1 MTLLMVLA
9 YFLVTV
15 LIGWLAKRRVR
26 QSTDQFFVAGREVGT
41 FTNSWA
47 FLATLASG
55 GTVMAAVGMT
65 LFLGLPY
72 TVSLAA
78 GAPLGFAVAAFLVA
92 RPMRRV
98 GKYTVPD
105 FFNERFANPLIRVL
119 APVIIV
125 IASTAY
131 MVAQLTGSGII
142 ANAILG
148 WDYKIGVLVTGL
160 IFVLYTSLGGF
171 LSVTW
176 NDVLQGVL
184 MVVMV
189 VVFAVVAYFSVP
201 SFGEVY
207 ARTTNEFPSYGSV
220 GGGLSSWSYIGG
232 FVTSATSICVLPHVV
247 MRVYSARSTR
257 SARLSLNYAMILY
270 GVIVLSVAFVLAPI
284 ATTLP
289 NIARLQ
295 PDTVFFAL
303 SASVLSPALQGLMAA
318 AVLAAVMSTTA
329 GLLMA
334 CNSAIGNDLYA
345 RVINPRASSKQVVRV
360 ATLSTWAIGI
370 IATLL
375 ALNPPEFLVVLY
387 VAAVGFLAS
396 AFFAPMILGIWWR
409 RCTSAGAAAG
419 MVAGAGSFL
428 ACYLGFDMPDS
439 SEILIGIPVSIA
451 VTALASL
458 THRPSARERAV
469 LATAHGATTSTA
481 PGATH

>member
-1 MTLLMVLA
+1 MTLIMVLG
-9 YFLVTV
+9 YFVVTV
-15 LIGWLAKRRVR
+15 LLGWLAKRRVR
-26 QSTDQFFVAGREVGT
+26 QSTDQFFIAGRAVGT

-55 GTVMAAVGMT
+55 GTIMAAVGMT

-78 GAPLGFAVAAFLVA
+78 GATLGFAAAALLVA
-92 RPMRRV
+92 RPLRRV

-105 FFNERFANPLIRVL
+105 FFNERFNNPLIRVA

-125 IASTAY
+125 IASAAY

-148 WDYKIGVLVTGL
+148 WDYKLGVLVTGL

-189 VVFAVVAYFSVP
+189 ATFAVVAYFSVP
-201 SFGEVY
+201 SFGDIY
-207 ARTTNEFPSYGSV
+207 AQTIDEFPSYGAV
-220 GGGLSSWSYIGG
+220 GGALSNWSYIGG
-232 FVTSATSICVLPHVV
+232 FVTSATSICVLPHVI

-270 GVIVLSVAFVLAPI
+270 GVIVLSVAFVLTPVA
-284 ATTLP
+284 ATLP
-289 NIARLQ
+289 NIAELK
-295 PDTVFFAL
+295 PDAVFFAL

-360 ATLSTWAIGI
+360 STVSTWAVGI
-370 IATLL
+370 IAILF

-396 AFFAPMILGIWWR
+396 AFFAPMILGIWWP
-409 RCTSAGAAAG
+409 RCTSIGAAAG
-419 MVAGAGSFL
+419 MVAGAGAFL
-428 ACYLGFDMPDS
+428 ACYLGLDLPNS
-439 SEILIGIPVSIA
+439 SEVLIGIPVSIA
-451 VTALASL
+451 VTVLASL
-458 THRPSARERAV
+458 TGRPSAREQAV
-469 LATAHGATTSTA
+469 VAKVRGTATAATA
-481 PGATH
+481 GGDH